1 MINNILL
8 GVFDEDML
16 YVTTTITPITEEIVK
31 ALPILYCAVV
41 ITDERSRWAWD
52 SPFWRT

>member
-31 ALPILYCAVV
+31 ALPILFLRRNIA
-41 ITDERSRWAWD
+41 DKDRMSRPAKGAAA
-52 SPFWRT
+52 